1 MMHLTG
7 FKSKAA
13 LKEHVKLA
21 AAGTVD
27 PVIAE
32 DHLVETSMFGNEY
45 KPGREQDHSV
55 CLDHP
60 KRTKFARIHIN
71 VDGYITKVA

>member
-1 MMHLTG
+1 MHLTG

-13 LKEHVKLA
+13 LKEHITLA
-21 AAGTVD
+21 KAGTVD
-27 PVIAE
+27 PVMAE
-32 DHLVETSMFGNEY
+32 DHLIETSFFGDEY
-45 KPGREQDHSV
+45 KPGVEQDHSV

-71 VDGYITKVA
+71 AAGHITKVA